1 MLKKTRNSQQ
11 TDKVNWPRIRNLCE
25 NLELISNF
33 EKRTSTVNLKRMT
46 CSVCGRADELTINEI
61 HKHLFPVPY
70 LNLYK
75 NLLRNIVNNENSI
88 MKDFIFA
95 TGFESLNNL
104 MLNKNELIPERKII
118 NDRTHTFLYSV
129 SLSKFF

>member
-1 MLKKTRNSQQ
+1 LLKTTKNSQL
-11 TDKVNWPRIRNLCE
+11 TDKVNWPRIRNLFD
-25 NLELISNF
+25 NLELLSNY

-46 CSVCGRADELTINEI
+46 CSVCGRADELNINEI
-61 HKHLFPVPY
+61 HQHLFPVPY

-75 NLLRNIVNNENSI
+75 NLLRNIENNENST

-104 MLNKNELIPERKII
+104 MLNKNGLITERKII
-118 NDRTHTFLYSV
+118 NDQTHTFYSV
-129 SLSKFF
+129 S